1 MGRGTRK
8 EIEMKAII
16 SLDGNGN
23 KVRFLRG
30 NDGDIHISFDV
41 PEKKVFLESVR
52 VGVGNSGGQD
62 VPIYVK
68 RALIEVCEAMQ
79 RWDNEQNA

>member
-1 MGRGTRK
+1 MK
-8 EIEMKAII
+8 ELI

-41 PEKKVFLESVR
+41 PKKKVLFESVR

-62 VPIYVK
+62 VPTYVK
-68 RALIEVCEAMQ
+68 IALIEVCKAMR
-79 RWDNEQNA
+79 RWDNELNVRKDE

>member
-1 MGRGTRK
+1 MK
-8 EIEMKAII
+8 EII

-68 RALIEVCEAMQ
+68 QALNAVCDAME
-79 RWDNEQNA
+79 RWGNEEPEGMYKTE

>member
-1 MGRGTRK
+1 
-8 EIEMKAII
+8 MKAII

-30 NDGDIHISFDV
+30 NDGDIHISFDA

-68 RALIEVCEAMQ
+68 QALNAVCDAME
-79 RWDNEQNA
+79 RWDNEEPEGMHKTECEKI

>member
-1 MGRGTRK
+1 MK
-8 EIEMKAII
+8 ELI

-23 KVRFLRG
+23 TVRFLRG
-30 NDGDIHISFDV
+30 NDGDIHISFCV
-41 PEKKVFLESVR
+41 PNKKIFLESVR

-68 RALIEVCEAMQ
+68 RALIGVCCAFEK
-79 RWDNEQNA
+79 WGKED